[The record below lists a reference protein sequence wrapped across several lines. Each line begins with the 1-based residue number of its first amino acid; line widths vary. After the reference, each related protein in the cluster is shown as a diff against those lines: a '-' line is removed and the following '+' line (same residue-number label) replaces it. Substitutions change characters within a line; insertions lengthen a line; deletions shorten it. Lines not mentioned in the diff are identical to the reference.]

1 MSRERKEYDDGDDDE
16 EEEEE
21 EEALYNP
28 PRNTRR
34 ALHFD
39 VESRYQL
46 LHVIGRG
53 AYGIVCAA
61 HDTENTNEKCAI
73 KKIFNCVANSTMLKR
88 TLREV
93 RLLRLLKHENIIGLK
108 KIMLPQSGGDFRDL
122 YIVSDLMEAD
132 LSSIIKSPQ
141 ILSDKHAQFFIY
153 QVFCGLKFMHSC
165 GVIHRDLKPRNLLV
179 NRNCDLKIC
188 DFGLARLLKPDNYKQ
203 FSRQRVCMT
212 DYVATR
218 WYRAPE
224 VIMGWRSHSK
234 PLDMWGCGCILAEII
249 GRRPLFPGS
258 DSPDQLLQICRILG
272 RPPNNLIQNV
282 PNEAIRTFIVQ
293 DIPETEPIP
302 LEQLFEG
309 VEDLNPEACDLL
321 QKLLCMDPEQR
332 ITVEE
337 ALSHP
342 YLHDLHIPA
351 FESNGPEIDDAEF
364 AFEESIALSSH
375 DLEALILQEIGIY
388 GQEEGGSIRG
398 DFKSEEV

>member
-1 MSRERKEYDDGDDDE
+1 MSRERKEYGDGDDDDDDE
-16 EEEEE
+16 EV
-21 EEALYNP
+21 ALYNP
-28 PRNTRR
+28 SRNTRR

-53 AYGIVCAA
+53 AYGVVCAA
-61 HDTENTNEKCAI
+61 HDTENANTNCAI
-73 KKIFNCVANSTMLKR
+73 KKIFNYADNSTILKR

-93 RLLRLLKHENIIGLK
+93 RLLRILKHENIIGLQR
-108 KIMLPQSGGDFRDL
+108 IMLPHSGREFRDL
-122 YIVSDLMEAD
+122 YLVSDLMETD

-141 ILSDKHAQFFIY
+141 ELSDEHAQFFIY

-179 NRNCDLKIC
+179 NSNCDLKIC
-188 DFGLARLLKPDNYKQ
+188 DFGLARLIKPDSYQ
-203 FSRQRVCMT
+203 HLSRQRVCMT

-258 DSPDQLLQICRILG
+258 DSPDQLLNICRVLG
-272 RPPNNLIQNV
+272 RPTNLIQNV
-282 PNEAIRTFIVQ
+282 PNEAIRTFILR

-309 VEDLNPEACDLL
+309 VEDLNPKACDLL
-321 QKLLCMDPEQR
+321 QKLLCIDPDQR
-332 ITVEE
+332 ITAEE

-342 YLHDLHIPA
+342 YLHDLHNDA
-351 FESNGPEIDDAEF
+351 FEFNGPEIDDTEF
-364 AFEESIALSSH
+364 AYEENIALSSH
-375 DLEALILQEIGIY
+375 DLKALILQEIEIY
-388 GQEEGGSIRG
+388 RQEEGGSIRG
-398 DFKSEEV
+398 DFKCEEI